1 MQHAWTTQFLELTSS
16 DFYSE
21 ADWSRF
27 SDFCHEWFSAF
38 FGSTYFQKSGIVTN
52 FVYINFCEFAA
63 KISMF
68 MVYEDMMAWK
78 SISIC
83 NNTAHEE
90 MEKKW
95 KKSSNNNK
103 AIKTNKPK
111 GKNSAFV
118 VYTTHWLRR

>member
-1 MQHAWTTQFLELTSS
+1 
-16 DFYSE
+16 
-21 ADWSRF
+21 
-27 SDFCHEWFSAF
+27 
-38 FGSTYFQKSGIVTN
+38 
-52 FVYINFCEFAA
+52 
-63 KISMF
+63 